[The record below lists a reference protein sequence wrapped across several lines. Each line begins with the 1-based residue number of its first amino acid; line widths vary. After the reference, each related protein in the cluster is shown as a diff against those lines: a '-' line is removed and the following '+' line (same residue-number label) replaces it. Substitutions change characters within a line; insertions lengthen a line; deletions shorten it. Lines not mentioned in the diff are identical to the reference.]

1 MSGRYKMPP
10 PARYAVNTV
19 LRLCGQRR
27 RRRFPPQ
34 RGPPRLLVVCEDC
47 GFSSRHRV
55 IVARHWRFCRPT
67 PSGPRF
73 SCDRCAWTSDTA
85 ATYADHRRTAHGNRV
100 IITYVLHVFTCR
112 TINVRAGC
120 DIDKLT
126 AKFPAKFPPQ
136 QDANVIT
143 TAAILYQASPNGLTM
158 QTSHFFEQYCISTI
172 T

>member
-1 MSGRYKMPP
+1 MTLLYYCYLLRKRIDDFMSARYKMPP

-27 RRRFPPQ
+27 RRKFPPQ

-100 IITYVLHVFTCR
+100 IITYVPHVELSMYVLGVILTSLLS
-112 TINVRAGC
+112 RASWTYPR
-120 DIDKLT
+120 I
-126 AKFPAKFPPQ
+126 A
-136 QDANVIT
+136 
-143 TAAILYQASPNGLTM
+143 
-158 QTSHFFEQYCISTI
+158 
-172 T
+172 